1 MSVVPTHFSGLPMT
15 EVVPDS
21 ASIRG
26 VSKSSVLSGRRRI
39 RFQPQTGVTA
49 SPGSIVQFV
58 LADSTCLLD
67 TASAVLSYTV
77 TTTGTG
83 AVAMDDGP
91 SEWRRFQSTFN
102 GSLVDDIDNVA
113 RNTNALVYA
122 SADKAWLTGAGS
134 FAGYWKDSV
143 ALASSGSAYVSSIA
157 GSTAVGNQMVNGSTI
172 VNTNTSAVEGDA
184 LRAQQNASVRYK
196 AGMSKAIP
204 LGLLSGV
211 FRTKQYL
218 PLSQMGELVLQLT
231 CAVAGEAIWQA
242 NGATDGSY
250 TITDIFLECDLV
262 TPHYMYA
269 QMLNAL
275 CQDENEPGLV
285 IPVETAIVSQGQS
298 VSSGSQDSAI
308 IVSRATNN
316 LRKIVVTAC
325 PTSALQGINFPSVS
339 CFGHNNFVQ
348 VQWRIGSLY
357 FPSQPANSDA
367 RAFWMTQSSF
377 NNAEPLNVYNGS
389 LNYNTYKI
397 NTTSAGVLNEG
408 SAFNAGQQL
417 YDDKFILAY
426 NFDNFRG
433 GEELDADGASI
444 LGQSGSQIVT
454 QLRNAPAEGITP
466 TVSLLATKY
475 LHLKSGALRIVG
487 A

>member
-1 MSVVPTHFSGLPMT
+1 MSVVQTHFAGLPLV
-15 EVVPDS
+15 EVVPD
-21 ASIRG
+21 AAGVRG

-49 SPGSIVQFV
+49 SAGSIVQFV

-83 AVAMDDGP
+83 SAMDDGP
-91 SEWRRFQSTFN
+91 SEWRRLQVTFN
-102 GSLVDDIDNVA
+102 GSLVDDIDNCH

-122 SADKAWLTGAGS
+122 SADKAWLQNAGNW
-134 FAGYWKDSV
+134 AGYWKDSP
-143 ALASSGSAYVSSIA
+143 AIASGASAYVSSVTGA
-157 GSTAVGNQMVNGSTI
+157 YNYSTPGCL
-172 VNTNTSAVEGDA
+172 SAVEGDA
-184 LRAQQNASVRYK
+184 LRAQQNASVRYL
-196 AGMSKAIP
+196 AGMSKAVP

-218 PLSQMGELVLQLT
+218 PLSQMGEMVIQLT
-231 CAVAGEAIWQA
+231 TAVNGEAIWQTSGNT
-242 NGATDGSY
+242 NGTYS
-250 TITDIFLECDLV
+250 ISDIFLECDLV

-275 CQDENEPGLV
+275 CQDDNEPGLV
-285 IPVETAIVSQGQS
+285 IPVETTIVSQGQS
-298 VSSGSQDSAI
+298 ISSGSQDSAI

-316 LRKIVVTAC
+316 LRKIVLTST
-325 PTSALQGINFPSVS
+325 PTSALAGINFPSVS
-339 CFGHNNFVQ
+339 CFGHNGFVQ
-348 VQWRIGSLY
+348 AQWRIGSLY

-367 RAFWMTQSSF
+367 RAFWMTQSAF
-377 NNAEPLNVYNGS
+377 NNAEPLNVYNGTI
-389 LNYNTYKI
+389 NFNTYKV

-408 SAFNAGQQL
+408 SAFNGGQQL

-433 GEELDADGASI
+433 GEELDADGVSI
-444 LGQSGSQIVT
+444 LGQSKQHWT
-454 QLRNAPAEGITP
+454 CATP
-466 TVSLLATKY
+466 IACC
-475 LHLKSGALRIVG
+475 
-487 A
+487 

>member
-1 MSVVPTHFSGLPMT
+1 MSVVQTHFSGLPMQ

-21 ASIRG
+21 ASVRG

-39 RFQPQTGVTA
+39 RFQAQTGTTA

-67 TASAVLSYTV
+67 TASAVLSFTT

-83 AVAMDDGP
+83 YTTMDDGP
-91 SEWRRFQSTFN
+91 SEIRRVQVTFN
-102 GSLVDDIDNVA
+102 GSLVDDVDNA
-113 RNTNALVYA
+113 HRNTNALVYA
-122 SADKAWLTGAGS
+122 SADKSWLTGAGN
-134 FAGYWKDSV
+134 FAGYWKDT
-143 ALASSGSAYVSSIA
+143 AAIASSGAAYVSSIPGVA
-157 GSTAVGNQMVNGSTI
+157 AVGSQVVNGSTI
-172 VNTNTSAVEGDA
+172 VNTNTSSVEGDA
-184 LRAQQNASVRYK
+184 LRAQVNASTRYK

-218 PLSQMGELVLQLT
+218 PLSQMGEMVLQLT
-231 CAVAGEAIWQA
+231 LAQVGEAIWQA
-242 NGATDGSY
+242 SGNTDGSY
-250 TITDIFLECDLV
+250 ALSDIFLECDLV

-275 CQDENEPGLV
+275 CQDESEPGLV
-285 IPVETAIVSQGQS
+285 IPVETTIVSQGQS
-298 VSSGSQDSAI
+298 ISAGSQDSAI

-316 LRKIVVTAC
+316 LRKIVLTTT
-325 PTSALQGINFPSVS
+325 PTSALNGINFPSVS

-389 LNYNTYKI
+389 LNFNTYKL

-426 NFDNFRG
+426 NFDNFKG

-454 QLRNAPAEGITP
+454 QLRNAPAEGVTP

>member
-21 ASIRG
+21 ASVRG

-49 SPGSIVQFV
+49 TPGSIVQFV

-83 AVAMDDGP
+83 TVAMDDGP

-122 SADKAWLTGAGS
+122 SADKSWLTGAGS
-134 FAGYWKDSV
+134 FAGYWKDST
-143 ALASSGSAYVSSIA
+143 ALASGGSAYVSS
-157 GSTAVGNQMVNGSTI
+157 VNGTAIPNYST
-172 VNTNTSAVEGDA
+172 VQSVYSGVEGDA
-184 LRAQQNASVRYK
+184 LKAQANASVRYK
-196 AGMSKAIP
+196 AGMSKAVP

-231 CAVAGEAIWQA
+231 CAVAGEAIWQG
-242 NGATDGSY
+242 NGATDGSFA
-250 TITDIFLECDLV
+250 ISDIFLECDLV

-298 VSSGSQDSAI
+298 ISSGTSQDSAI

-325 PTSALQGINFPSVS
+325 PTSVLQGINFPSVS
-339 CFGHNNFVQ
+339 CFGHNNFSQ

-377 NNAEPLNVYNGS
+377 NNSEPLNVYNGS

-397 NTTSAGVLNEG
+397 NTTSTGVLNEG

-426 NFDNFRG
+426 NFDNFKG

-454 QLRNAPAEGITP
+454 QLRNGPNETITP

>member
-1 MSVVPTHFSGLPMT
+1 MSVVQTHFSGLPMT
-15 EVVPDS
+15 EVVPD
-21 ASIRG
+21 AAGVRG

-39 RFQPQTGVTA
+39 RFQPQTGTTA
-49 SPGSIVQFV
+49 TPGSIVQFV
-58 LADSTCLLD
+58 LADSTCLID

-83 AVAMDDGP
+83 DTALDDGP
-91 SEWRRFQSTFN
+91 AEWRRLQVTFN
-102 GSLVDDIDNVA
+102 GSLVDDIDNCH
-113 RNTNALVYA
+113 RNANALVYA
-122 SADKAWLTGAGS
+122 SADKAWLQGAGNW
-134 FAGYWKDSV
+134 AGYYKDSPSIS
-143 ALASSGSAYVSSIA
+143 SSGAAYVSSVTSSYNFSVIGA
-157 GSTAVGNQMVNGSTI
+157 L
-172 VNTNTSAVEGDA
+172 SAVEGDA
-184 LRAQQNASVRYK
+184 LRALQNASVRYK
-196 AGMSKAIP
+196 AGMSKAVP

-218 PLSQMGELVLQLT
+218 PLSQMGEMVLQLT
-231 CAVAGEAIWQA
+231 AAQAGEAVWQA
-242 NGATDGSY
+242 AGATNGSY
-250 TITDIFLECDLV
+250 TISDIFLECDLV

-275 CQDENEPGLV
+275 CQNDDEPGLV
-285 IPVETAIVSQGQS
+285 IPVETTIVSQGQS
-298 VSSGSQDSAI
+298 ISSGAQDSAI

-316 LRKIVVTAC
+316 LRKIVLTST
-325 PTSALQGINFPSVS
+325 PTSALAGVNFPSVS

-367 RAFWMTQSSF
+367 RAFWMTQASF
-377 NNAEPLNVYNGS
+377 NNAEPLNVYNGC
-389 LNYNTYKI
+389 LNFNTYKL

-408 SAFNAGQQL
+408 AAFNAGQQL

-426 NFDNFRG
+426 NFDNFKG
-433 GEELDADGASI
+433 GEELDADGVSI
-444 LGQSGSQIVT
+444 LGQSGAQIVT
-454 QLRNAPAEGITP
+454 QIKNAPAESITP